1 MAGGLAHELPREL
14 PPERALRVA
23 GVQVDVVR
31 KAIKH
36 LHVGVYPPAGR
47 VRVAAPLAVSDDAV
61 RLAVVNRLAWIR
73 RQQAQFAA
81 QPRQG
86 EREMVSGES
95 HYVFGRRR
103 RLRVI
108 EHDARGVVDPRGRT
122 VLELRVPRGADR
134 DARARLLDRWYRAQL
149 RVRIPPL
156 LDRWQDALGV
166 CAAAWGVR
174 RMRTRWGSC
183 NVAARRVWL
192 NLELAK
198 KPEPCL
204 EYVVAHELAH
214 LVERLHT
221 DRFTA
226 LLDRHLPDWR
236 HRRRMLNAEPLA
248 HEVWGR

>member
-1 MAGGLAHELPREL
+1 MAGGLARECSV
-14 PPERALRVA
+14 RV
-23 GVQVDVVR
+23 GGLEVDVVR

-73 RQQAQFAA
+73 RQQAQFVA
-81 QPRQG
+81 QPRQAA
-86 EREMVSGES
+86 REMVSGES
-95 HYVFGRRR
+95 HHVFGRRL
-103 RLRVI
+103 RLRVV
-108 EHDARGVVDPRGRT
+108 EHDGRGVVEPRGRT

-134 DARARLLDRWYRAQL
+134 AARERLLHRWYRAQL
-149 RVRIPPL
+149 RARIPRL
-156 LDRWQDALGV
+156 VDRWQAVLGV
-166 CAAAWGVR
+166 RVAAWGVR

-183 NVAARRVWL
+183 NVDARRVWL

-236 HRRRMLNAEPLA
+236 YRRRALNAEPLA
-248 HEVWGR
+248 HEAWGR